1 MSFFSTLSATLLA
14 PAEEGTSN
22 EGKPT
27 LEIKALNA
35 ASNPGIPVLLVVDRD
50 TDNAKF
56 LKELSQ
62 KASTG
67 AAARVLVSGVL
78 QLIPAEQDK
87 GTKEITKKPKVILF
101 VGSARRLRADTKI
114 EPEQAVVFGSGF
126 ASPQTVFGSDQR
138 KAELSITS
146 GNESLVEEGRW
157 ASRVT
162 VLGDASVGTDEL
174 TLTCEDGQEVF
185 FMGNLFRNAGEVN
198 GTEFDKLKVNLS
210 FAQASDR
217 MKKKGGGARRPK
229 AASMNSQLG
238 DSFESTES
246 ATTTLSADDLAAQAN
261 VSLADF

>member
-1 MSFFSTLSATLLA
+1 MSFFSTLSATILA

-22 EGKPT
+22 EGKQT
-27 LEIKALNA
+27 LEIKALNT

-56 LKELSQ
+56 LKELAAQ
-62 KASTG
+62 TAQNK
-67 AAARVLVSGVL
+67 AARVLVSGVL
-78 QLIPAEQDK
+78 QLCPAEQDK
-87 GTKEITKKPKVILF
+87 ATKEITKKPKVILY
-101 VGSARRLRADTKI
+101 VGSVRRLRADTKI
-114 EPEQAVVFGSGF
+114 EPEQAIVFGSGF
-126 ASPQTVFGSDQR
+126 ASPQTVYGSDQR

-174 TLTCEDGQEVF
+174 TLTVEENREVF

-198 GTEFDKLKVNLS
+198 GTVFDKLKVNLS
-210 FAQASDR
+210 FAQESDR
-217 MKKKGGGARRPK
+217 MKKKGGGGRRPK
-229 AASMNSQLG
+229 AASMSSQLG
-238 DSFESTES
+238 DSFEETES